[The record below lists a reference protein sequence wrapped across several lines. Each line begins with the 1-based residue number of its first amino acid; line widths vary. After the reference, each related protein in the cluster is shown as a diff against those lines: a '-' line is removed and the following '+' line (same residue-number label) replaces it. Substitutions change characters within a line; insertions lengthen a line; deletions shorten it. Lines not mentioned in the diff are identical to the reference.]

1 MRHYCSSSAPKA
13 GEIGAMGWL
22 ILAVEELRRLRA
34 VSGHA
39 ERFERL
45 ITIMYVLS
53 SPCTRKSCHLTDY
66 SPVPQ

>member
-1 MRHYCSSSAPKA
+1 
-13 GEIGAMGWL
+13 MGWL

-45 ITIMYVLS
+45 ITIMYLRTFQSVHQEIMPS
-53 SPCTRKSCHLTDY
+53 Y
-66 SPVPQ
+66 